1 MDLKDKKD
9 IKDEN
14 KDKNEELKKVN
25 MEKEK
30 LNEEIKNL
38 KSDNQK
44 LNDEIKQLKS
54 EKQKL
59 NDELKTVKNPNTD
72 LNIQI
77 ANFKNKINEQM
88 AEIKNLNNQIII
100 LNNNKN
106 NNIPNSNSDFSIINP
121 GEKMLCVQFI
131 SNDRKIDL
139 ALLCKNVQLFDRLEE
154 ELYMHYPEYKESN
167 NIFTANGKEIL
178 RFKTLEE
185 NNIKSSD
192 KILINK

>member
-100 LNNNKN
+100 LNNN
-106 NNIPNSNSDFSIINP
+106 NSDFSNINP

-154 ELYMHYPEYKESN
+154 ELYTHYPEYKESN